1 MRPALPPAGV
11 GITFKQLAS
20 GGFAVVK
27 VGSGGPSDQR
37 GVQPGDILVFVD
49 GIEVNER
56 SFEHL
61 ARLLSGP
68 IGSVVSLTFA
78 RKSPRKPNGD
88 SYDLDLQYTID
99 VNRGPA
105 QISLDSMSATSMS
118 MVSSPQLSHNGHS
131 HDANVEEQRK
141 SMGAADGEE
150 KRVRVVLKRRTDPL
164 GSGWGDGDAGGIGVI
179 ISNIHA
185 PHPFAAYHVIVRI
198 ESDGAAAEAGTI
210 HVGDVIE
217 SVDGQDMWGKSL
229 SETTE
234 ALCGAVGSMVDLGL
248 VRHSVHGNSMVSND
262 HCIQQEL
269 EAFRERKNTGH
280 LPKTSAGS
288 LNPAVS
294 ISHSQAGHGSPCKRS
309 STDRKERQEPRR
321 IVLSTMDHE
330 QLVRRVRVAHVHR
343 LGGFT
348 GADGALLWVVHAL
361 IATAMILFLVQ
372 TGMLPFDWDL
382 TPFFDE
388 SRSLGAEVVAGG
400 FFFPLAPIGLVS
412 VIFMLIIPAFGFAV
426 WRMGVTKASLIFSQR
441 PGLLSVLVFGNVF
454 STGTLVLLYF
464 DLSRLQC
471 CDFVHELKYASL
483 IIMAPATLGVLL
495 FWAWV
500 VIVKV
505 LNWRDPITRRM
516 HSEYFPVQS
525 ICMLVALSVL
535 FLAAELMIFLKVE
548 GYLVEIDWMTA
559 CAPAHA
565 FFAVIF
571 ASSLASLCLKNP
583 WIAPVS
589 CMVSAIVGIFDS
601 LCLEGI
607 LVLVLL
613 RLDTP
618 TIHYWEYA
626 LLTLALGPPVVMTL
640 ILIVDILF
648 MFKDSQS
655 ASKTVTWLQPTVLE
669 FFQCSDKIAAKVC
682 WASPGSWEQSREHL
696 EFRVEIS
703 EEGFAKTTSESGAD
717 LGVPTPIMYSLDK
730 VPQWKEVRRTRDSFA
745 TLEHL
750 EPARRY
756 LVRVLRIP
764 QDDRFVSGIPAL
776 IETPNWPTR
785 SLEEILSTNG
795 HASESAIERMSPTAS
810 PNVLTAVAGVAMVLK
825 ERRVNE
831 SDKIL
836 VVKHLVPGGPA
847 MSSCMIEIGDYLVAV
862 DGRRVFSSAQATSLI
877 LGERGSRIT
886 LTLERAGKRFIVP
899 MRRGISGS
907 SDAMEIQTPL
917 PAPASP
923 VSSLSVRCSPDAVV
937 QNASGAHSVN
947 LSQARASRIPKSIPG
962 PLFLREL
969 KASKGGS
976 ENPLYAVF
984 DWVQQTHFDA
994 NILDLKLIEAG
1005 DNSDPHDYVM
1015 VFAGAE
1021 NQVKVHNIMPG
1032 SSYRVRLRAG
1042 DFVDG
1047 ELSTVVER
1055 GTLPFRTPSW
1065 RQVHD
1070 SWSGGDS
1077 DPDFASSAKPQQQ
1090 PVVMSTIPL
1099 RPLLREEPAPGMS
1112 IPGPT
1117 RVVGSRGL
1125 PKGGPTSY
1133 KHFANSLAGP
1143 I

>member
-61 ARLLSGP
+61 DRLLSGP

-118 MVSSPQLSHNGHS
+118 MVSSPQLPHNGHS
-131 HDANVEEQRK
+131 HDASVEEQRR
-141 SMGAADGEE
+141 SMGAADSEK
-150 KRVRVVLKRRTDPL
+150 KRVRVVLKRRTEPR
-164 GSGWGDGDAGGIGVI
+164 GSGWGDEDAGGIGVI

-185 PHPFAAYHVIVRI
+185 PHPFAAYHMIVRI
-198 ESDGAAAEAGTI
+198 ECDGAAAEAGTI

-217 SVDGQDMWGKSL
+217 SVDGQDMSGKSL

-248 VRHSVHGNSMVSND
+248 VRHSLYG
-262 HCIQQEL
+262 
-269 EAFRERKNTGH
+269 TGH
-280 LPKTSAGS
+280 SPQTSADS

-294 ISHSQAGHGSPCKRS
+294 INHSQAGHGSPCKRS
-309 STDRKERQEPRR
+309 STDKKERREPRR

-330 QLVRRVRVAHVHR
+330 QLVRRVRIAHVHR
-343 LGGFT
+343 LGDFT

-361 IATAMILFLVQ
+361 IATAMIFFLVQ

-388 SRSLGAEVVAGG
+388 SRTLGAQVVAGG
-400 FFFPLAPIGLVS
+400 FFFTLAPIGLVS

-471 CDFVHELKYASL
+471 CDFIHELKYASL

-495 FWAWV
+495 FWAWA

-505 LNWRDPITRRM
+505 LNWRDPILRRM

-535 FLAAELMIFLKVE
+535 FLAAELLIFLKIE
-548 GYLVEIDWMTA
+548 GHLVDVDWMTA

-589 CMVSAIVGIFDS
+589 CTVSAIVGIFDS

-618 TIHYWEYA
+618 TIHYWEYS
-626 LLTLALGPPVVMTL
+626 LLTLALGPPFVMTL
-640 ILIVDILF
+640 ILVVDILF
-648 MFKDSQS
+648 MFKNSQR

-669 FFQCSDKIAAKVC
+669 FRQCQCSDKIAAKVC
-682 WASPGSWEQSREHL
+682 WASPGSLEQSREHL
-696 EFRVEIS
+696 EFRVEMS
-703 EEGFAKTTSESGAD
+703 EEGFAKTNSDSGAD

-785 SLEEILSTNG
+785 RLEEILSTNG
-795 HASESAIERMSPTAS
+795 HASESAIQRMSPTSS
-810 PNVLTAVAGVAMVLK
+810 PNSPTALAGVAMVLK
-825 ERRVNE
+825 ERRVNQ

-836 VVKHLVPGGPA
+836 VVKHLVPDGPA

-899 MRRGISGS
+899 MRRGISGG
-907 SDAMEIQTPL
+907 SDAVEIQTPL
-917 PAPASP
+917 SALAPP
-923 VSSLSVRCSPDAVV
+923 VSSLSMRNSPDAVV

-947 LSQARASRIPKSIPG
+947 LSTARASRIPKSIPG

-1015 VFAGAE
+1015 VFAGVE
-1021 NQVKVHNIMPG
+1021 NQVKVHNIIPG

-1077 DPDFASSAKPQQQ
+1077 DPDFASSARPQQQ

-1117 RVVGSRGL
+1117 PRVVGSRGL

-1133 KHFANSLAGP
+1133 THFANSLVGP